1 MNSTTGRTAL
11 QFIHVNVFR
20 TNAPHVGHSFRRT
33 CWRRPAVNFTSAQ
46 PRMMSFSLPRVNR
59 PEQDSSS
66 DLNGNITDDQSSPPS
81 SSPMSSVFE
90 TLSKATIIGRTGNI
104 ADVRQLPSGVRCA
117 TLRVATN
124 QLSGSGSAQRVDTQW
139 HTVQIYD
146 SVTGFSVISSLPV
159 GSQLYVEGALRIST
173 YEKDGMS
180 KQYVNV
186 TVSKAQGMFRI
197 LRRAYRNPGV
207 ESGGVDEEPGS
218 STGSSTNFPF

>member
-1 MNSTTGRTAL
+1 MNITTGRAAL

-20 TNAPHVGHSFRRT
+20 TNVPHVRHSFHRT
-33 CWRRPAVNFTSAQ
+33 CWKRPAVNFTRAQ

-59 PEQDSSS
+59 PEQGSS
-66 DLNGNITDDQSSPPS
+66 DLNGNMADDQSSSPS

-90 TLSKATIIGRTGNI
+90 TLSKATIIGRTGNM

-173 YEKDGMS
+173 YEKDGVS
-180 KQYVNV
+180 KQYVNI

-207 ESGGVDEEPGS
+207 EDGGIDEEQGT
-218 STGSSTNFPF
+218 STPSQTNFPF